1 MPSRWDYSRLRS
13 EGMSH
18 EEAQAEMDRRANEA
32 ESYKQQAQNEMKQ
45 GYKKEPTTTV
55 SSQKSVGR
63 KKDEYDSDLRELER
77 LLELRRQREE
87 QATQSQHSIQSE
99 ATGQSQQ
106 LITTSSPDALDQEA
120 FQHIM
125 AAKLA
130 AQPAASETPV
140 PEPDD
145 QLPQKSSCTGHYDFV
160 YFIRHGNLY
169 KLGSTANLLK
179 CFAEIKPDEVL
190 NVVRCLNP
198 QDLASA
204 FQGRFD
210 DAKLLQT
217 GYFLLSEQQIQDVHQ
232 LMSSL
237 AQF

>member
-1 MPSRWDYSRLRS
+1 
-13 EGMSH
+13 MSH

-32 ESYKQQAQNEMKQ
+32 QSYKQQAQKEMKQ
-45 GYKKEPTTTV
+45 GYKDQPSTAV
-55 SSQKSVGR
+55 SNHQPVGR

-87 QATQSQHSIQSE
+87 QAP
-99 ATGQSQQ
+99 QSQQ
-106 LITTSSPDALDQEA
+106 PLQSETNQSQPPIETSSREAFGQEA
-120 FQHIM
+120 VQHIM
-125 AAKLA
+125 AAKPD
-130 AQPAASETPV
+130 AQPAASETSV

-145 QLPQKSSCTGHYDFV
+145 QLPQKGSCRGDYGFV

-169 KLGSTANLLK
+169 KMGSTDNLLK
-179 CFAEIKPDEVL
+179 CLEELKPDEVL

-198 QDLASA
+198 QDLASE
-204 FQGRFD
+204 FRGRFD

-217 GYFLLSEQQIQDVHQ
+217 GYFLLGEQQVQDVHG

>member
-1 MPSRWDYSRLRS
+1 MASRWDYSRLRS
-13 EGMSH
+13 AGLSH
-18 EEAQAEMDRRANEA
+18 EEAQAEMDRQANEA
-32 ESYKQQAQNEMKQ
+32 ESYKQQAQKEMKQ
-45 GYKKEPTTTV
+45 GYKKEPTPTV
-55 SSQKSVGR
+55 STQQAVGR

-87 QATQSQHSIQSE
+87 RATQSQQPLPSE
-99 ATGQSQQ
+99 ALPPQQ
-106 LITTSSPDALDQEA
+106 TSTTSNPDALDKEA

-130 AQPAASETPV
+130 AQSLASETPV
-140 PEPDD
+140 LDAED
-145 QLPQKSSCTGHYDFV
+145 QLPQKNSGRDDEGFA

-169 KLGSTANLLK
+169 KMGCTDDLLK
-179 CFAEIKPDEVL
+179 CFEELKPDEVL

-217 GYFLLSEQQIQDVHQ
+217 GYFLLSEQQIQDVHR

>member
-1 MPSRWDYSRLRS
+1 MASRWDYSRLRS
-13 EGMSH
+13 EGLSH

-32 ESYKQQAQNEMKQ
+32 ESYKQQAQKEMKQ

-55 SSQKSVGR
+55 STQQTGGR
-63 KKDEYDSDLRELER
+63 KKDEVDSDLRELER

-87 QATQSQHSIQSE
+87 RATQAQPLLPSE
-99 ATGQSQQ
+99 AFPPQQ
-106 LITTSSPDALDQEA
+106 TSTTSNPDALDQEA

-125 AAKLA
+125 AAKLG
-130 AQPAASETPV
+130 AQPVGSETPV
-140 PEPDD
+140 PDPKD
-145 QLPQKSSCTGHYDFV
+145 QLSEKNACRDDEGFA

-169 KLGSTANLLK
+169 KMGCTDNLLK
-179 CFAEIKPDEVL
+179 CFEELKPDEVL

-198 QDLASA
+198 QDLASE

-217 GYFLLSEQQIQDVHQ
+217 GYFLLNEQQVQDVHR